1 MEMQMRNLDLK
12 KTLLSLLCSLLLVGC
27 AIKEEPEAQALP
39 GTEVDRGDQI
49 APLALAGS
57 GDSFEKDKLM
67 SKTIPSS
74 VELTDALEIV
84 GVGVAVET
92 WRNHPSYPKHNLW
105 TIVEQGKGRYVIPDD
120 PERYPRDV
128 RGSEMMNGK
137 RLADATEI
145 ALRDFMDRYPLP
157 MAVVGPAID
166 GPEHLNATFI
176 ENARQA
182 NAYTFLDFDL
192 QKPYTQAGTFAGL
205 LTQAGQILNSYLN
218 SNPDL
223 LWQGL
228 FQTFDEHA
236 DIPAIGVGARDNIQW
251 HAAGYP
257 KGSDDYNKRAEQMFH
272 PKNPRILSDNWTV
285 LTMIK
290 RGRIDWLRPYAN
302 LMLDNMSVR
311 KSPVVSRNYSQFA
324 GWLKQPAEP
333 FVPTSFIHQPW
344 TRFQIDQ
351 YDHLEIL
358 GRVHRPQVVS
368 YLDEHGKPVDKAIR
382 VQRMETALRAALQPL
397 QGQPPAR
404 LFYDYNSANSD
415 RKGSGLRYLPFVS
428 ALRTVLPEWDLFD
441 PEHSY
446 DLTSILGDLG
456 AGSPFV
462 SVAMAS
468 MAGIQSGGATLIVN
482 LRRTE
487 GASVVLVTP
496 PTAQERERDAAI
508 KRPFWP
514 GSYARIR
521 KKPLESRPRK
531 GGN

>member
-1 MEMQMRNLDLK
+1 MHNLDVK
-12 KTLLSLLCSLLLVGC
+12 KALLQLLCGLLLGGC
-27 AIKEEPEAQALP
+27 PVKEEVQALP
-39 GTEVDRGDQI
+39 GTEVDSGDQI
-49 APLALAGS
+49 APLALPGS
-57 GDSFEKDKLM
+57 ADSLEKDKLM
-67 SKTIPSS
+67 SKTIPSTA
-74 VELTDALEIV
+74 ELTDALEIV

-92 WRNHPSYPKHNLW
+92 WRNHPSYPNHNLW
-105 TIVEQGKGRYVIPDD
+105 TIVEQGKGNYVIPDD
-120 PERYPRDV
+120 PERYPKDV
-128 RGSEMMNGK
+128 RTSKMMNGK
-137 RLADATEI
+137 RLSDITEI

-157 MAVVGPAID
+157 MAVVGPAVD
-166 GPEHLNATFI
+166 GPERSNPTFI

-182 NAYTFLDFDL
+182 NAHTFLDFDL
-192 QKPYTQAGTFAGL
+192 QKPYTRAGTFTGL
-205 LTQAGQILNSYLN
+205 LTQAGQILHSYLN

-236 DIPAIGVGARDNIQW
+236 DIPAIGVGARDNILW

-272 PKNPRILSDNWTV
+272 PKNSRILSDNWTV
-285 LTMIK
+285 LTMVK

-368 YLDEHGKPVDKAIR
+368 YLNEHGKPVDKATR
-382 VQRMETALRAALQPL
+382 VQRMETALRSALQPL

-415 RKGSGLRYLPFVS
+415 RGQSVRLGSDGQHGGDSIRRSHADRQPASHRGCQRS
-428 ALRTVLPEWDLFD
+428 A
-441 PEHSY
+441 
-446 DLTSILGDLG
+446 G
-456 AGSPFV
+456 
-462 SVAMAS
+462 
-468 MAGIQSGGATLIVN
+468 
-482 LRRTE
+482 
-487 GASVVLVTP
+487 
-496 PTAQERERDAAI
+496 DAADGTGTRTRCGDQAAI
-508 KRPFWP
+508 LAWTVCTDSQEAAGVEVQEGRSISESLLLHSFL
-514 GSYARIR
+514 R
-521 KKPLESRPRK
+521 KPYE
-531 GGN
+531 

>member
-1 MEMQMRNLDLK
+1 
-12 KTLLSLLCSLLLVGC
+12 V
-27 AIKEEPEAQALP
+27 EP
-39 GTEVDRGDQI
+39 
-49 APLALAGS
+49 
-57 GDSFEKDKLM
+57 
-67 SKTIPSS
+67 
-74 VELTDALEIV
+74 
-84 GVGVAVET
+84 
-92 WRNHPSYPKHNLW
+92 
-105 TIVEQGKGRYVIPDD
+105 
-120 PERYPRDV
+120 
-128 RGSEMMNGK
+128 
-137 RLADATEI
+137 
-145 ALRDFMDRYPLP
+145 
-157 MAVVGPAID
+157 
-166 GPEHLNATFI
+166 
-176 ENARQA
+176 
-182 NAYTFLDFDL
+182 
-192 QKPYTQAGTFAGL
+192 
-205 LTQAGQILNSYLN
+205 
-218 SNPDL
+218 
-223 LWQGL
+223 
-228 FQTFDEHA
+228 
-236 DIPAIGVGARDNIQW
+236 
-251 HAAGYP
+251 
-257 KGSDDYNKRAEQMFH
+257 MFH
-272 PKNPRILSDNWTV
+272 PKHPRILSDNWTV
-285 LTMIK
+285 LTMVK

-302 LMLDNMSVR
+302 LMLDNMSIMQY
-311 KSPVVSRNYSQFA
+311 PDIARNYSQFA

-333 FVPTSFIHQPW
+333 FVATSFIHQPW

-415 RKGSGLRYLPFVS
+415 RKGSGLRYLPFVN

-441 PEHSY
+441 PEQSY
-446 DLTSILGDLG
+446 DLTKILGDLG

-521 KKPLESRPRK
+521 KKPLE
-531 GGN
+531 